1 MKNIER
7 YLKQILY
14 ELKYIKKELQK
25 SNRRNTDFTEEEL
38 KNIKA
43 EVTE

>member
-25 SNRRNTDFTEEEL
+25 SNKKVGDFTEEEL
-38 KNIKA
+38 RNIKA